1 MIKMSPLITLK
12 GTYISIIIVLNRT
25 IAIMAAAQ
33 KNFTAEEVKNAI
45 SGKYELYYSTIRY
58 GYYLP
63 KYKSNI
69 ITESYITQ
77 VLAGDLYCPKFSDIK
92 LAPCPQPPDK

>member
-1 MIKMSPLITLK
+1 MAPLNALK
-12 GTYISIIIVLNRT
+12 GTLISIIIVLNRK
-25 IAIMAAAQ
+25 IAIMAAQ

-69 ITESYITQ
+69 ITESYITK
-77 VLAGDLYCPKFSDIK
+77 VLAGEIYCPKFSDIK
-92 LAPCPQPPDK
+92 LSPCPQPPDK